1 MIAIQELAMGSNS
14 KLNVQFDSR
23 PWGALR
29 CNGETYSDRGYQA
42 TWDVTRAQ
50 PGAAGILADYTG
62 GQVAD
67 TFATGTPEEHA
78 AEFLAQIEPVLP
90 GLSSHWNGRA
100 TVDWWK
106 GNPYTRGSYSYW
118 QVGQYTRFAGV
129 EREPQGGVH
138 FCGEHTSIDA
148 QGYLEGAVE
157 TGERAADEIISA
169 LR

>member
-1 MIAIQELAMGSNS
+1 M
-14 KLNVQFDSR
+14 
-23 PWGALR
+23 
-29 CNGETYSDRGYQA
+29 
-42 TWDVTRAQ
+42 
-50 PGAAGILADYTG
+50 
-62 GQVAD
+62 
-67 TFATGTPEEHA
+67 
-78 AEFLAQIEPVLP
+78 LP
-90 GLSSHWNGRA
+90 GLGSHWNGLA

-106 GNPYTRGSYSYW
+106 GNPYTPGGYSYW

-129 EREPQGGVH
+129 EGEPQGNVH